1 MAIQVKNHVLTY
13 GRGEGGDLVIPSA
26 VDGAAI
32 EAIGMTAFFANARL
46 TGVTIPRGV
55 KRIGDCAFCACGNM
69 RAVTLPEGLQTIGA
83 SAFLGCSSLRS
94 VVIPEGVDRIASEVF
109 RNCASLARIVIPES
123 VTSIGEKA
131 FSGCTSLES
140 IVIPKSVKKIDALAF
155 ENCTSLKSIVF
166 SGKTEMW
173 SDILAG
179 CTALESVSLSPWE
192 RAKPLIHA
200 PDTFKRLS
208 VGTVYYNLWN
218 WWDWLE
224 DLFAQNPD
232 FRELILPADAEIDD
246 DLSRRFPPH
255 CRIIVK

>member
-1 MAIQVKNHVLTY
+1 MAIQVKNHVLTN

-55 KRIGDCAFCACGNM
+55 KRIGDCAFCGCENM

-94 VVIPEGVDRIASEVF
+94 VVIPESVDRIINETF
-109 RNCASLARIVIPES
+109 RNCTSLARIVIPES

-131 FSGCTSLES
+131 FSGCASLEH
-140 IVIPKSVKKIDALAF
+140 IVIPKSVKKIGTLAF

-166 SGKTEMW
+166 SGETEMW
-173 SDILAG
+173 EDILTG
-179 CTALESVSLSPWE
+179 CSALESVELSSCKNVMP
-192 RAKPLIHA
+192 RIHA
-200 PDTFKRLS
+200 PNTLKRVS
-208 VGTVYYNLWN
+208 VRAKHLYGMWN
-218 WWDWLE
+218 WLR
-224 DLFAQNPD
+224 DLFAENPNL
-232 FRELILPADAEIDD
+232 REFVVPADAEIDD
-246 DLSRRFPPH
+246 DHSRKFPPH
-255 CRIIVK
+255 CRIIRR